1 MKLYVCFRDVVF
13 REGEGII
20 INKEVKEENSYV
32 WIIMENLIFDYV
44 MLSVSIFDRG
54 KCVIKLY
61 LK

>member
-44 MLSVSIFDRG
+44 MLGVSIFDRG